1 MPGIFDE
8 GNMFA
13 VLAPCTPQGETV
25 LAGIHGI
32 TLQVNKKKT
41 SRFDVYIGITEHFL
55 LVAECEERKYLTQV
69 YGIRVR
75 DTRATVAEDAGVCF
89 PFSEIG
95 QCKIEKGI
103 MGSVNCSVT
112 MRDGCFLKLQMPK
125 LAGLGGGMPH
135 HAEYR
140 EAILARLRMLE

>member
-1 MPGIFDE
+1 
-8 GNMFA
+8 MF
-13 VLAPCTPQGETV
+13 
-25 LAGIHGI
+25 
-32 TLQVNKKKT
+32 T
-41 SRFDVYIGITEHFL
+41 SASPSTSCSWPNAKNANISHR
-55 LVAECEERKYLTQV
+55 V

-89 PFSEIG
+89 PLSEIE

-103 MGSVNCSVT
+103 MGAVNCSVT

-125 LAGLGGGMPH
+125 LGGLGGGMPH

-140 EAILARLRMLE
+140 EAILSRLRTLE